1 MSKAAKFVAGLALFC
16 LFLFAFSVSAN
27 GGNAAVNQSAPVT
40 LPESTAIHVTLNT
53 PVGSDRNQPGD
64 RFEATLSQPVTL
76 AGKTIIPQGA
86 RANGVV
92 VDARRSGR
100 LVGHA
105 HLQITLES
113 IEFGGNTYEI
123 RTATDTKI
131 GKRHGK
137 HDLGFIGGGAGTG
150 LLIGALAAGGGG
162 ALVGGPIGAGV
173 GTVAAVVTAKRD
185 IRLPAETPVTFELA
199 TPATINVSALDVAAM
214 RARPSPPSVTPNA
227 SPSATPSLIRGSDA
241 IGASQ

>member
-1 MSKAAKFVAGLALFC
+1 MSNAVKWSSVCAFFPIFILVFAANANGRNAVSR
-16 LFLFAFSVSAN
+16 SVS
-27 GGNAAVNQSAPVT
+27 VT

-53 PVGSDRNQPGD
+53 AVGSDRNQPGD

-76 AGKTIIPQGA
+76 AGRTIIPQGA
-86 RANGVV
+86 HATGVV

-113 IEFGGNTYEI
+113 IEVGGSRYEI
-123 RTATDTKI
+123 RTVTDTKI

-137 HDLGFIGGGAGTG
+137 HNLGFIGGGAGTG

-173 GTVAAVVTAKRD
+173 GTVAAVMTNKRD

-199 TPATINVSALDVAAM
+199 TPATIEITGFDVAGS
-214 RARPSPPSVTPNA
+214 RARPTA
-227 SPSATPSLIRGSDA
+227 SGVLTGS
-241 IGASQ
+241 IE

>member
-1 MSKAAKFVAGLALFC
+1 MSNAVKCWSVFAIFC
-16 LFLFAFSVSAN
+16 LFINIIAVNVARANAATRSVS
-27 GGNAAVNQSAPVT
+27 VT

-53 PVGSDRNQPGD
+53 AVGSDRNQPGD

-76 AGKTIIPQGA
+76 AGRTIIPEGA

-92 VDARRSGR
+92 VDSRRSGR

-113 IEFGGNTYEI
+113 IEVGGNTYEI
-123 RTATDTKI
+123 RTVTDTKI

-137 HDLGFIGGGAGTG
+137 HTLGFIGGGTGTG
-150 LLIGALAAGGGG
+150 LLIGAIAAGGGG

-173 GTVAAVVTAKRD
+173 GTVAAVMTVKRD

-199 TPATINVSALDVAAM
+199 TPATIDVTAWDVAGT
-214 RARPSPPSVTPNA
+214 RLRPAPSGSAGSA
-227 SPSATPSLIRGSDA
+227 SE
-241 IGASQ
+241 

>member
-1 MSKAAKFVAGLALFC
+1 MPTAVKHCTF
-16 LFLFAFSVSAN
+16 FAILSIFTLIFAINLNAAN
-27 GGNAAVNQSAPVT
+27 GVTRVVEVT

-53 PVGSDRNQPGD
+53 AIASDRNQPGD

-76 AGKTIIPQGA
+76 AGRTIIPAGA

-92 VDARRSGR
+92 VDARRSGH

-105 HLQITLES
+105 HLQLTLES
-113 IEFGGNTYEI
+113 IDVSGSTYEI
-123 RTATDTKI
+123 HTVTDTRI

-137 HDLGFIGGGAGTG
+137 HSLGFIGGGTGTG
-150 LLIGALAAGGGG
+150 LLIGAIAAGGGG

-173 GTVAAVVTAKRD
+173 GTVAAVVTSKRD

-199 TPATINVSALDVAAM
+199 SPATIDIAALDVAGLRQGA
-214 RARPSPPSVTPNA
+214 AHPSTVA
-227 SPSATPSLIRGSDA
+227 VSATSA
-241 IGASQ
+241 E

>member
-1 MSKAAKFVAGLALFC
+1 MSKAVKTCVSLAILC
-16 LFLFAFSVSAN
+16 LFILVSTASAN
-27 GGNAAVNQSAPVT
+27 GPNAVSPSVSVT

-53 PVGSDRNQPGD
+53 AVGSDRNQPGD

-76 AGKTIIPQGA
+76 AGRTVIPQGA

-113 IEFGGNTYEI
+113 IEFGGNRYEV
-123 RTATDTKI
+123 RTVTDTKI

-137 HDLGFIGGGAGTG
+137 HALGFIGGGAGTG
-150 LLIGALAAGGGG
+150 VLIGAIAAGGGG

-173 GTVAAVVTAKRD
+173 GTVAAVMTVKRD
-185 IRLPAETPVTFELA
+185 IRLPAETPITFELA
-199 TPATINVSALDVAAM
+199 TPATIDIGSLDVAGAK
-214 RARPSPPSVTPNA
+214 ARPAPSGNLT
-227 SPSATPSLIRGSDA
+227 
-241 IGASQ
+241 GASE

>member
-1 MSKAAKFVAGLALFC
+1 
-16 LFLFAFSVSAN
+16 
-27 GGNAAVNQSAPVT
+27 
-40 LPESTAIHVTLNT
+40 VTLNT
-53 PVGSDRNQPGD
+53 AVGSDRNQPGD
-64 RFEATLSQPVTL
+64 HFEATLSQPVTL
-76 AGKTIIPQGA
+76 AGRTIIPQGA
-86 RANGVV
+86 HATGVV

-113 IEFGGNTYEI
+113 IEVGGSSYEI
-123 RTATDTKI
+123 RTVTDTKI

-137 HDLGFIGGGAGTG
+137 HNLGFIGGGAGTG

-173 GTVAAVVTAKRD
+173 GTVAAVMTIKRD

-199 TPATINVSALDVAAM
+199 TPATIEMTGFDMAGS
-214 RARPSPPSVTPNA
+214 RARPTA
-227 SPSATPSLIRGSDA
+227 SGVLTSSIE
-241 IGASQ
+241 